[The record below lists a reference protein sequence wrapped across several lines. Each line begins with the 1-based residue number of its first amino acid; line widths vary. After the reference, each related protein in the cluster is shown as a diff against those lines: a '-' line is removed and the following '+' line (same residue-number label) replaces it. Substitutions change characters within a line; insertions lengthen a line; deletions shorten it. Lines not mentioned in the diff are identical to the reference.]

1 LVFYLLCGFAAAFAH
16 IVLNAGSNLPT
27 VGASGAISGV
37 MGAYLL
43 LYPRAKVLTLV
54 VLIVF
59 FTFWWLPAWVFL
71 LYWFVLQILSGAQT
85 VVQTGQETGGIAVW
99 AHVGGFV
106 AGLILIKVFPQRA
119 RRQRYASW

>member
-1 LVFYLLCGFAAAFAH
+1 
-16 IVLNAGSNLPT
+16 
-27 VGASGAISGV
+27 

-71 LYWFVLQILSGAQT
+71 GYWFVLQFLSGAQT
-85 VVQTGQETGGIAVW
+85 IGQTGQETGGVAVW

-106 AGLILIKVFPQRA
+106 AGLILVKVSSGTGEKA
-119 RRQRYASW
+119 AVCELVNVVASF